1 MVRFRSVV
9 EVGLV
14 SRESRV
20 LSLYKEMVVMTET
33 KKLRQAPGRAR
44 RGRATFPFFEN
55 FRLPIN
61 SARGAT
67 FFRSKVSMTMIN
79 RSTCLDLQYHCVHEH
94 RHGCV
99 ERRCRSRR
107 FGVGTQELPQT
118 GIGSGSLLQE
128 PWTAELRLIRHT
140 STSVCPRRTG
150 GGAQTRP
157 SGPLIVRLSFS
168 HALA

>member
-1 MVRFRSVV
+1 MSLVRFRSVV

-33 KKLRQAPGRAR
+33 KKAQTGAGRAR

-67 FFRSKVSMTMIN
+67 FFRSKVSMTMIV
-79 RSTCLDLQYHCVHEH
+79 RSTRLDLQYHSVQEHEH
-94 RHGCV
+94 GHRCI
-99 ERRCRSRR
+99 ERRCRSKRR
-107 FGVGTQELPQT
+107 GVGPPKLPQT
-118 GIGSGSLLQE
+118 GIGSGSLLQG
-128 PWTAELRLIRHT
+128 LR
-140 STSVCPRRTG
+140 RRSFVS
-150 GGAQTRP
+150 
-157 SGPLIVRLSFS
+157 SGTPQRQFVRDGRAAGLK
-168 HALA
+168 HALAAH